1 MLSFFSPLVRP
12 VALRHGVWPEVG
24 RGSGAGGGRA
34 PSLPVMRDLVA
45 LVEKPVVPLVGSRW
59 RGGLLVR
66 VEGHRVQLL
75 MPGSLARWFSRG
87 ERLIVRFLDEPEQVS
102 GSGVLVAPRDSYELW
117 RIWGGEGREERVK
130 VWPPWSAETRLE
142 KESILGEKVYE
153 YEILAREAVTEQDF
167 KEIVGLEQ
175 YHYASKEEIVA
186 IWRCPVCG
194 TYMESN
200 VQPICPKCGV
210 PMKLQEIRGSLP
222 SSRFLVLELRRRE
235 PYEPRIVAY
244 VRVDTPI
251 PLMHRRVPRP
261 DGGFEIEKMAR
272 EKICGRDWFHPT
284 FWPLAYSKRRELLR
298 KFRELLELY
307 QSRRVARAA
316 LGNEI
321 AEEALRHANTAAARI
336 ARVVVHPDYRG
347 DGIGVVAVKMAL
359 RWIEERRVPEM
370 KRRKHIVETIAQ
382 MARYNP
388 FFEKAGFVYMWET
401 ASGRPVLMYPLS
413 EEAKQCIERYLR
425 EDPVGRSHG
434 GRLFRSRYGRV
445 EPLQAPIRLRGV
457 TKIYRSELDVSRLP
471 PLLQDVLRA
480 FGAERRVVERYVL
493 KDVDLEIKPGEVV
506 AVVGASGAGKT
517 TLLRMIIGSA
527 VPELREA
534 NEQYRPSSG
543 EVETPPN
550 TRLEYLLPGEHE
562 PEFRDETLLEHV
574 YAKIGDPAAA
584 VEVLNAVGLSDAI
597 FYRARFSELSTGQKE
612 RAKLASLLASKPNL
626 VIVDEFTAHLDRL
639 TAQRVARKLGKIARQ
654 AGITLIVSTNRPE
667 VLKALAPDKLVL
679 VGYGSAHVVY
689 ERGEA
694 SAA

>member
-1 MLSFFSPLVRP
+1 V
-12 VALRHGVWPEVG
+12 GVEAQQQL
-24 RGSGAGGGRA
+24 AGI
-34 PSLPVMRDLVA
+34 PVMREIQARVAGHLV
-45 LVEKPVVPLVGSRW
+45 PMVGARW
-59 RGGLLVR
+59 RGGLLV
-66 VEGHRVQLL
+66 EIGGHRVHLL
-75 MPGSLARWFSRG
+75 MPGSIARWFAPG
-87 ERLIVRFLDEPEQVS
+87 ERVVVLFRDEPELVES
-102 GSGVLVAPRDSYELW
+102 DDGRGGTYVAPRDSYELW
-117 RIWGGEGREERVK
+117 RLWPGEGGDERVK

-142 KESILGEKVYE
+142 KESIVGEKVYE
-153 YEILAREAVTEQDF
+153 YEIVAREAVTEQDYM
-167 KEIVGLEQ
+167 EIVGLEQ

-194 TYMESN
+194 YYKESN
-200 VQPICPKCGV
+200 VQPTCPRCGV

-272 EKICGRDWFHPT
+272 EKICSKDWFHPT

-298 KFRELLELY
+298 KFRELVELY

-316 LGNEI
+316 LASEI
-321 AEEALRHANTAAARI
+321 AEEALRRANTAAARI

-347 DGIGVVAVKMAL
+347 DGIGVIAVRMAL
-359 RWIEERRVPEM
+359 RWIEERRIPEM

-388 FFEKAGFVYMWET
+388 FFEKAGFVYMWDT

-413 EEAKQCIERYLR
+413 EEARRCIERYLR

-445 EPLQAPIRLRGV
+445 EPLEAPIRVKQL

-471 PLLQDVLRA
+471 PQLQEVLRA
-480 FGAERRVVERYVL
+480 FGAERRIVERYVL
-493 KDVDLEIKPGEVV
+493 RDVSFEIEPGEIV
-506 AVVGASGAGKT
+506 AVIGASGAGKT
-517 TLLRMIIGSA
+517 TLLRMIIGA
-527 VPELREA
+527 VVPSLQRDPYLRDLYTPTEGRVEA
-534 NEQYRPSSG
+534 PR
-543 EVETPPN
+543 N
-550 TRLEYLLPGEHE
+550 TKLEYMLPGEHE
-562 PEFRDETLLEHV
+562 PVFGEETLLEHI
-574 YAKIGDPAAA
+574 YSRIGDPAAA
-584 VEVLNAVGLSDAI
+584 VEILNAVGLSDAI

-612 RAKLASLLASKPNL
+612 RAKLASMLAAKPNL

-639 TAQRVARKLGKIARQ
+639 TAQRVARKLAKITRQ

-667 VLKALAPDKLVL
+667 VLRALAPDRLVL
-679 VGYGSAHVVY
+679 VGYGTAYVMKTR
-689 ERGEA
+689 E
-694 SAA
+694 